1 MINIDLG
8 KRPKGRDR
16 LATWYAAALAQQV
29 KSGLS
34 VAAFATELGVTP
46 ATLYQW
52 KRRLSS
58 AAEPQKASEELPG
71 LVRVRVRESEAQ
83 LTGGPNA
90 LVVRL
95 GRGRAIEVPL
105 GFDADDVARL
115 IAVVVAC

>member
-34 VAAFATELGVTP
+34 VAAFATGIGVTP

-58 AAEPQKASEELPG
+58 DPGPRKVSEELPG
-71 LVRVRVRESEAQ
+71 LVRVRLQEPAVQPSDPAR
-83 LTGGPNA
+83 PF
-90 LVVRL
+90 VVRL
-95 GRGRAIEVPL
+95 DRGRAIDVPPR
-105 GFDADDVARL
+105 FDADEVARL
-115 IAVVVAC
+115 IAVVLAC